1 MAAGGI
7 LSRLRLDP
15 YLLMMVGTVAL
26 ASVLPARGVAAD
38 AVGIIAKL
46 GIALLFFLHGARL
59 SRKAMVA
66 GLGHWRLHL
75 TILAITF
82 LAFPLV
88 GLSFKLIPESILPGP
103 LVMGL
108 LFLCCLPST
117 VQSSIGFTSIARG
130 NIAAAL
136 CSASASNL
144 LGMFITPLLVG
155 LVLHTQGGFSLDQ
168 LEAIALQLLAPFIAG
183 QLLQPWIGGWVE
195 KNKRILGFVDRGSIL
210 LVVYSAFGEAVV
222 DGVWSRVTALEL
234 IIVGFLCAVLLA
246 LALLGTRT
254 AARAMGFDKEDEIAV
269 VFCGTKK
276 SIVTGAPMAAIL
288 FPAAVAGVV
297 ILPVM
302 LFHQMQLMAC
312 AVIAQR
318 YAARDKTDA
327 AV

>member
-1 MAAGGI
+1 MTW
-7 LSRLRLDP
+7 LRKLRLDP
-15 YLLMMVGTVAL
+15 YLLMMIGTVAL
-26 ASVLPARGVAAD
+26 ASVLPARGMAAEG
-38 AVGIIAKL
+38 VGLVAKL

-59 SRKAMVA
+59 SRKAMLA
-66 GLGHWRLHL
+66 GLAHWRLHL

-82 LAFPLV
+82 LAFPLI
-88 GLSFKLIPESILPGP
+88 GLSFKLIPPSVLPEP
-103 LVMGL
+103 LVLGL

-144 LGMFITPLLVG
+144 LGMALTPILAG
-155 LVLHTQGGFSLDQ
+155 LILHTQGGFSLDQ
-168 LEAIALQLLAPFIAG
+168 LEAIGLQLLAPFIAG
-183 QLLQPWIGGWVE
+183 QVLQPWIGAWVE

-210 LVVYSAFGEAVV
+210 LVVYAAFGEAVV
-222 DGVWSRVTALEL
+222 EGVWSRVSALEL
-234 IIVGFLCAVLLA
+234 LIVGVLCAILLA
-246 LALLGTRT
+246 LALAGSRT
-254 AARAMGFDKEDEIAV
+254 AARAMGFNKEDEIAV

-276 SIVTGAPMAAIL
+276 SIVTGVPMAAIL
-288 FPAAVAGVV
+288 FPAATAGVV

-318 YAARDKTDA
+318 YAARDKTSS

>member
-1 MAAGGI
+1 
-7 LSRLRLDP
+7 
-15 YLLMMVGTVAL
+15 MMVGTVAL

>member
-1 MAAGGI
+1 MTW
-7 LSRLRLDP
+7 LRKLRLDP
-15 YLLMMVGTVAL
+15 YLLMMIGTVAL
-26 ASVLPARGVAAD
+26 ASVLPARGVAAEG
-38 AVGIIAKL
+38 VGIVAKL

-59 SRKAMVA
+59 SRKAMLA
-66 GLGHWRLHL
+66 GLAHWRLHL

-144 LGMFITPLLVG
+144 LGMALTPILAG
-155 LVLHTQGGFSLDQ
+155 LILHTQGGFSLDQ
-168 LEAIALQLLAPFIAG
+168 LEAIALQLLLPFVAG
-183 QLLQPWIGGWVE
+183 QVLQPWIGGWVE
-195 KNKRILGFVDRGSIL
+195 NNKRILGFVDRGSIL
-210 LVVYSAFGEAVV
+210 LVVYAAFGEAVV
-222 DGVWSRVTALEL
+222 EGVWSRVSAWEL
-234 IIVGFLCAVLLA
+234 LIVGVLCAVLLTV
-246 LALLGTRT
+246 ALLGSRS
-254 AARAMGFDKEDEIAV
+254 AARAMGFNKEDEIAV

-276 SIVTGAPMAAIL
+276 SIVTGVPMAAIL

-318 YAARDKTDA
+318 YAARDKIDT

>member
-1 MAAGGI
+1 M

-26 ASVLPARGVAAD
+26 ASVLPARGLAAEG
-38 AVGIIAKL
+38 VSIIAKL

-59 SRKAMVA
+59 SRKAMLT
-66 GLGHWRLHL
+66 GLAHWRLHL

-88 GLSFKLIPESILPGP
+88 GLSFKLIPESVLPTP
-103 LVMGL
+103 LIMGL

-144 LGMFITPLLVG
+144 LGMALTPILAG

-168 LEAIALQLLAPFIAG
+168 LEAIGLQLLLPFITG
-183 QLLQPWIGGWVE
+183 QVLQPWIGAWVE

-210 LVVYSAFGEAVV
+210 LVVFSAFGEAVV
-222 DGVWSRVTALEL
+222 QGVWSRVSASEL
-234 IIVGFLCAVLLA
+234 LIVGVLCALLLA
-246 LALLGTRT
+246 VALAGSRT

-276 SIVTGAPMAAIL
+276 SIVTGVPMAAIL
-288 FPAAVAGVV
+288 FPAAVAGVA

>member
-15 YLLMMVGTVAL
+15 YLLMMIGTVAL
-26 ASVLPARGVAAD
+26 ASVLPARGVAAEG
-38 AVGIIAKL
+38 VGIVAKL

-59 SRKAMVA
+59 SRKAMLA
-66 GLGHWRLHL
+66 GLAHWRLHL

-88 GLSFKLIPESILPGP
+88 GLSFKLIPESILPSP

-144 LGMFITPLLVG
+144 VGMALTPILAG
-155 LVLHTQGGFSLDQ
+155 LILHTQGGFSLDQ
-168 LEAIALQLLAPFIAG
+168 LEAIALQLLLPFVAG
-183 QLLQPWIGGWVE
+183 QVLQPWIGAWVE

-210 LVVYSAFGEAVV
+210 LVVYAAFGEAVV
-222 DGVWSRVTALEL
+222 DGVWSRVSALEL
-234 IIVGFLCAVLLA
+234 LIVGVLCAVLLTVA
-246 LALLGTRT
+246 LAGSRS
-254 AARAMGFDKEDEIAV
+254 AARAMGFNKEDEIAV

-276 SIVTGAPMAAIL
+276 SIVTGVPMAAIL

-318 YAARDKTDA
+318 YAARDKIDT

>member
-1 MAAGGI
+1 MAAASI
-7 LSRLRLDP
+7 LARLRLDP
-15 YLLMMVGTVAL
+15 YLLMMIGTVAL
-26 ASVLPARGVAAD
+26 ASVLPARGVAAEG
-38 AVGIIAKL
+38 VGIVAKL

-59 SRKAMVA
+59 SRKAMLA
-66 GLGHWRLHL
+66 GLAHWRLHL
-75 TILAITF
+75 TILGITF

-88 GLSFKLIPESILPGP
+88 GLSFKLIPENVLPAP
-103 LVMGL
+103 LIIGL

-117 VQSSIGFTSIARG
+117 VQSSIGFTSIAGG

-144 LGMFITPLLVG
+144 LGMALTPILAG

-168 LEAIALQLLAPFIAG
+168 LEAIGLQLLLPFIAG
-183 QLLQPWIGGWVE
+183 QVLQPWLGGWVE

-222 DGVWSRVTALEL
+222 QGVWSRVSAGEL
-234 IIVGFLCAVLLA
+234 LIVGGLCAVLLTVA
-246 LALLGTRT
+246 LAGSRT
-254 AARAMGFDKEDEIAV
+254 AARAMGFNKEDEIAV

-276 SIVTGAPMAAIL
+276 SIVTGVPMAAIL

-318 YAARDKTDA
+318 YAARDKTNA

>member
-15 YLLMMVGTVAL
+15 YLLMMIGTVAL
-26 ASVLPARGVAAD
+26 ASVLPARGVAAEG
-38 AVGIIAKL
+38 VGIVAKL

-59 SRKAMVA
+59 SRKAMLA
-66 GLGHWRLHL
+66 GLAHWRLHL

-88 GLSFKLIPESILPGP
+88 GLSFKLIPESILPSP

-144 LGMFITPLLVG
+144 VGMALTPILAG
-155 LVLHTQGGFSLDQ
+155 LILHTQGGFSLDQ
-168 LEAIALQLLAPFIAG
+168 LEAIALQLLLPFVAG
-183 QLLQPWIGGWVE
+183 QVLQPWIGAWVE

-210 LVVYSAFGEAVV
+210 LVVYAAFGEAVV
-222 DGVWSRVTALEL
+222 DGVWSRVSALEL
-234 IIVGFLCAVLLA
+234 LIVGVLCAVLLTVA
-246 LALLGTRT
+246 LAGSRST
-254 AARAMGFDKEDEIAV
+254 ARAMGFNKEDEIAV

-276 SIVTGAPMAAIL
+276 SIVTGVPMAAIL

-318 YAARDKTDA
+318 YAARDKIDT